1 LPLKVVGVSE
11 LGRMPGTPFPIQE
24 DDGKFEDDPAV
35 LAEGRDAAGR
45 LRGELQRRLD
55 LTPRREAFVFVHGY
69 HNTFESA
76 AFTLAEM

>member
-1 LPLKVVGVSE
+1 MEQV
-11 LGRMPGTPFPIQE
+11 
-24 DDGKFEDDPAV
+24 DGKFVDDPAV
-35 LAEGRDAAGR
+35 LVEARDAAGR